1 MQGEH
6 LRLMSSMAR
15 EFRMVMRCIFIS
27 RSEPFPL
34 QPCPCGRPVSKQ
46 GTADSPCSGRPG
58 GADCRRA
65 HCSKAGNRLGSHAHA
80 PDTFPVVLPRKRRK
94 ATPPKRGCGFS
105 CICTLAQWCPA
116 GFDKTFRRVNDYRVP
131 KAHDKL
137 FPGRKE
143 HLVVCIP
150 YGPEQLSR
158 RNLDVVQAA

>member
-27 RSEPFPL
+27 HSELFLCSPVL
-34 QPCPCGRPVSKQ
+34 AAVLSQSKALRTRPAP
-46 GTADSPCSGRPG
+46 ADPG
-58 GADCRRA
+58 EHDCRGA